1 MSVLAVPFTFGTSF
15 VTKAH
20 AAECLLQF
28 LLSDHPQYVTMMR
41 DCRVA
46 YRLGFVLKQILD
58 GDEDGV
64 NPLSVQ
70 WLKHASHRLDS
81 RH

>member
-1 MSVLAVPFTFGTSF
+1 MLAIPFTFSTSF

-28 LLSDHPQYVTMMR
+28 LLSDKEQYVAMLR

-46 YRLGFVLKQILD
+46 YRLGHVLKQIMEE
-58 GDEDGV
+58 EDGAFCARTTKS
-64 NPLSVQ
+64 LGC
-70 WLKHASHRLDS
+70 
-81 RH
+81 

>member
-1 MSVLAVPFTFGTSF
+1 MLAVPFTFNTSF

-28 LLSDHPQYVTMMR
+28 LLSDQPQYVIMMR

-46 YRLGFVLKQILD
+46 YRLGCVLKQILE
-58 GDEDGV
+58 DEDGTFTV
-64 NPLSVQ
+64 F
-70 WLKHASHRLDS
+70 ASYHTGW
-81 RH
+81 